1 MEQRLWRE
9 FNSPLLGC
17 VLALLCISLLSVY
30 SATLNALTDY
40 GRPLSILFPRHITN
54 IVVGLVALVVMTL
67 LDYRLFAS
75 LSHFLYIGAVAVLGI
90 VLVAGR
96 VTEGA
101 QSWLALGTRT
111 IQPAE
116 LGKLLVIIAL
126 AAYWSQLEDQ
136 RERWLVQLGGLALAA
151 IPMLLVLIQPDFG
164 TAIVFGMIWM
174 VMALGAGIRWQQL
187 LILALLAIPV
197 GYVGWEKV
205 LNSEQQ
211 SRILTFYWMLTDPS
225 RADPDESYNIQQSL
239 NAISAGGLFGAGWTN
254 GVFSQNNYVPVQYSD
269 FIFAVVGEEL
279 GFAGGTVLLMFQA
292 FVLWIALSI
301 AARARD
307 AFGRLIALGVF
318 GMILSH
324 TLVNVGM
331 AMGLMPV
338 TGIPLP
344 FISYG
349 GSFTITTLAAV
360 GLLESI
366 AMRWRKIS
374 F

>member
-1 MEQRLWRE
+1 MEQRFWRE
-9 FNSPLLGC
+9 FNFPLLGC
-17 VLALLCISLLSVY
+17 VLALLGISVLTVY
-30 SATLNALTDY
+30 SATLNALTGY
-40 GRPLSILFPRHITN
+40 GTPLSILFPRHITN
-54 IVVGLVALVVMTL
+54 IVVGLVAFVVMTL
-67 LDYRLFAS
+67 LDYRLFSS
-75 LSHFLYIGAVAVLGI
+75 LSHFLYIGAVAILGT

-96 VTEGA
+96 VAEGA

-126 AAYWSQLEDQ
+126 AAYWSQFEEQ
-136 RERWLVQLGGLALAA
+136 RERWFVQLGGLALAG

-164 TAIVFGMIWM
+164 TAIVFGLIWL
-174 VMALGAGIRWQQL
+174 VMAWGAGIRWQQL
-187 LILALLAIPV
+187 LILVLLAIPV
-197 GYVGWEKV
+197 GYIGWTEV
-205 LNSEQQ
+205 LNPEQQ
-211 SRILTFYWMLTDPS
+211 SRILTFYWMMTDPA

-254 GVFSQNNYVPVQYSD
+254 GVFSQGNYVPVQYSD

-279 GFAGGTVLLMFQA
+279 GFVGSVVLLMFQA

-307 AFGRLIALGVF
+307 TFGRMIALGIF
-318 GMILSH
+318 GMMLSH
-324 TLVNVGM
+324 ILVNVGM

-349 GSFTITTLAAV
+349 GSFTITTLAAI

-366 AMRWRKIS
+366 AMRWRKIT